1 MFVNANAVNIPY
13 TKNGDILITSANGS
27 NRLVGKHTVVRGIE
41 VDSTVHGGFMLIA
54 SSDEPEFVN
63 ASMSSAWYTNFIK
76 VFVAGGNG
84 AIGNL
89 NKKDLDEQDVLVPY
103 REERDRIGSFF
114 SNIDNLITLHERKW
128 NYVICHDF
136 NYTWEQRKLGD
147 VAEVNPKSVLPEEF
161 EYVDLESVVG
171 TEIIAH
177 RTESKE
183 SAPSRAQR
191 LAKAGDVFYQT
202 VRPYQKNNCL
212 FEGAE
217 ESYVFSTGYA
227 QLRPHG
233 DSYLLLTM
241 LQRDDF
247 VNNVMERC
255 TGTSY
260 PAINANVLADLTVS
274 YPADVQ
280 EQAKIGQHFKNLDNL
295 ITLHEWEFSA
305 TKKYELGDVF
315 VMEFASEKEFE
326 DALIVALQRHGW
338 GDEVLEYPTEQEL
351 LQNWADILLG
361 NNRDINRLNNFPLTA
376 DEMKQILDQLKGKT
390 PLELNQFINGKYIQI
405 RRTNPDDKLH
415 YGKDV
420 SLKIYDPLEIA
431 AGQTRYQIARQ
442 PKFARRDKI
451 LQDRRGDLLLLIN
464 GMPLFHI
471 ELKRSGVPVTEACNQ
486 IKKYYHEGIFSGI
499 LSLVQIF
506 VAMNPRETL
515 YFANPGTEDNFNPDF
530 YFHWAD
536 FNNEPVND
544 WQKIASQLISI
555 PEAHQL
561 IGFYTIAD
569 TMDGILKVMRSYQ
582 QYATQKILNRV
593 QGHDWEQP
601 NQRGGHIWH
610 TTGSGKTM
618 TSFKSAQLI
627 VDCGF
632 ADKVVFLLDRIE
644 LSTQSL
650 RLYKAFAGDSI
661 EVQDTEDTMT
671 LITKLASDNP
681 NDSLIV
687 SSLQKMGTLREDS
700 EILAKRSREIEKI
713 NALRLV
719 FIVDECHRSTFGE
732 MMNTAKEVF
741 PHALF
746 FGFTGTPVFEENEK
760 VNSTTTDIF
769 GDELHRY
776 TIVDGIRDKNVLG
789 FDPVMVKVY
798 KDKDLRQQVA
808 LLEAKANS
816 VEEAVADAKK
826 SKVYYKFMN
835 PQEVSMAGTM
845 GEDGNYH
852 KGIEDYIP
860 KAQYEEDKY
869 QYKVVEHMLEDW
881 LTTSR
886 NGKFHGIFATSSIPE
901 AMRYYRKFKERA
913 PHLHIAGL
921 FDPTIDNK
929 GKSIEKEDGL
939 KEMLEDYNE
948 MFGMNFDI
956 ASYAN
961 YKKDVAS
968 RLAHKVPYKHINEE
982 NRLDLLIVVNQ
993 MLTGFDSKWVN
1004 RLYLDKVLVYQNLIQ
1019 AISRTNRLFNINE
1032 KPFGQIYYYRMPHTM
1047 HRNIEDAV
1055 KLYSGDRPRGLF
1067 VDHLADNILHMN
1079 DRYREMKEL
1088 FVKAGIPDMDRLPED
1103 NAAKGKFAKL
1113 FREFSNYYQAAQIQ
1127 GFNWKQTEYEDVDP
1141 LDDRV
1146 NNVIHVEVSRE
1157 QYEILAQRYKELRKP
1172 TDGEGEPEE
1181 VTFDI
1186 DPYLSEQ
1193 ETGIIDYNYMNSRF
1207 VKWMK
1212 QLHDPNVPDEVQ
1224 EQTLSELHKSFAFL
1238 SQADQKLA
1246 NLFLGDVKSGDAE
1259 IREGWTLQDYIA
1271 HYAVNTQKSQ
1281 VEKIVSYLGCDEKM
1295 LLGFLE
1301 TEVTEANID
1310 NYGRFSALKDSIV
1323 TEQAGRYFASA
1334 IGREV
1339 KLKEINRLAD
1349 VMLRKFVLSGG
1360 QEIVEPK
1367 K

>member
-1 MFVNANAVNIPY
+1 MFQEYSEKKHEELPPLTIIQGGGTILREESDRNLQYDKSSLSNYKMVKKNDFIVHLRSFEGGLEKANSDGIISPAY
-13 TKNGDILITSANGS
+13 HTFHGDNTDTSFYYPFFRS
-27 NRLVGKHTVVRGIE
+27 RQ
-41 VDSTVHGGFMLIA
+41 
-54 SSDEPEFVN
+54 
-63 ASMSSAWYTNFIK
+63 FI
-76 VFVAGGNG
+76 
-84 AIGNL
+84 
-89 NKKDLDEQDVLVPY
+89 DVLLKPHVYGIRDGKSIDIDGMKTIGIPVPSY
-103 REERDRIGSFF
+103 EEQHKIGAYIE
-114 SNIDNLITLHERKW
+114 NMDNLIALHEREPEATK
-128 NYVICHDF
+128 NY
-136 NYTWEQRKLGD
+136 
-147 VAEVNPKSVLPEEF
+147 
-161 EYVDLESVVG
+161 
-171 TEIIAH
+171 
-177 RTESKE
+177 
-183 SAPSRAQR
+183 
-191 LAKAGDVFYQT
+191 KAGDA
-202 VRPYQKNNCL
+202 L
-212 FEGAE
+212 
-217 ESYVFSTGYA
+217 
-227 QLRPHG
+227 
-233 DSYLLLTM
+233 
-241 LQRDDF
+241 
-247 VNNVMERC
+247 
-255 TGTSY
+255 
-260 PAINANVLADLTVS
+260 
-274 YPADVQ
+274 
-280 EQAKIGQHFKNLDNL
+280 
-295 ITLHEWEFSA
+295 
-305 TKKYELGDVF
+305 
-315 VMEFASEKEFE
+315 VMEFTNEKEFE
-326 DALIVALQRHGW
+326 DAIIVALQRHGW
-338 GDEVLEYPTEQEL
+338 GDEVLEYPTEQDL

-361 NNRDINRLNNFPLTA
+361 NNRDINRLNNFPLTT
-376 DEMKQILDQLKGKT
+376 DEMKQILDQLKGRT

-405 RRTNPDDKLH
+405 RRTNLDDKLH

-442 PKFARRDKI
+442 PKFVRRNKI

-464 GMPLFHI
+464 GMPLFHL

-486 IKKYYHEGIFSGI
+486 IKKYYHEGIFTGI
-499 LSLVQIF
+499 FSLVQIF

-515 YFANPGTEDNFNPDF
+515 YFANPGADDNFNPDF

-544 WQKIASQLISI
+544 WKKIASQLISI

-569 TMDGILKVMRSYQ
+569 TMDGTLKVMRSYQ
-582 QYATQKILNRV
+582 QYATQKIMNCV
-593 QGHDWEQP
+593 QEHDWKQH

-627 VDCGF
+627 VDCGL

-650 RLYKAFAGDSI
+650 RLYKAFAGESTD
-661 EVQDTEDTMT
+661 VQDTEDTMT

-687 SSLQKMGTLREDS
+687 SSLQKMGTLKEDS
-700 EILAKRSREIEKI
+700 DILAKRSKEIEKI
-713 NALRLV
+713 QSLRLV

-789 FDPVMVKVY
+789 FDPHMVKVY
-798 KDKDLRQQVA
+798 KDKDLRQKVA
-808 LLEAKANS
+808 LLEAKADS
-816 VEEAVADAKK
+816 VAEAVADTKKAKM
-826 SKVYYKFMN
+826 YYKFMN
-835 PQEVSMAGTM
+835 PQEVPMAGFI

-860 KAQYEEDKY
+860 KTQYEEDAY
-869 QYKVVEHMLEDW
+869 QYAVVEHMLEDW
-881 LTTSR
+881 LTTSH

-901 AMRYYRKFKERA
+901 AMQYYRKFKEKA
-913 PHLHIAGL
+913 PYLHIAGL

-939 KEMLEDYNE
+939 KEMLEDYNQL
-948 MFGMNFDI
+948 FGLNFDI
-956 ASYAN
+956 ATYAN
-961 YKKDVAS
+961 YKRDVAS
-968 RLAHKVPYKHINEE
+968 RLAHKVPYKHIDEKK
-982 NRLDLLIVVNQ
+982 RLDLLIVVNQ

-1004 RLYLDKVLVYQNLIQ
+1004 RLYMDKILIYQNLIQ

-1055 KLYSGDRPRGLF
+1055 KLYSGNRPRGLF
-1067 VDHLADNILHMN
+1067 VDHLADNIMHMN
-1079 DRYREMKEL
+1079 DRYQEIREL
-1088 FVKAGIPDMDRLPED
+1088 FDKAGIPDMDRLPDD
-1103 NAAKGKFAKL
+1103 NATRGKFAKL
-1113 FREFSNYYQAAQIQ
+1113 FREFSTYYQAAQIQ
-1127 GFNWKQTEYEDVDP
+1127 GFNWKQTDYEDMNP
-1141 LDDRV
+1141 IDDSV
-1146 NNVIHVEVSRE
+1146 KSVIHVEFSRE
-1157 QYEILAQRYKELRKP
+1157 QYEILAQRYKELRNP
-1172 TDGEGEPEE
+1172 SGGENGPEE

-1207 VKWMK
+1207 VKWLK
-1212 QLHDPNVPDEVQ
+1212 QLRDPEVSDEVQ
-1224 EQTLSELHKSFAFL
+1224 EDTLAELHKSFAFL
-1238 SQADQKLA
+1238 SQEDQKLA

-1259 IREGWTLQDYIA
+1259 LQEGWTLQDYIA

-1281 VEKIVSYLGCDEKM
+1281 VEKMVSYLGCDEKM

-1310 NYGRFSALKDSIV
+1310 DYGRFSALKGSIV
-1323 TEQAGRYFASA
+1323 AEQAGSYFSG
-1334 IGREV
+1334 ITGREV
-1339 KLKEINRLAD
+1339 TVRERNRMAD
-1349 VMLRKFVLSGG
+1349 EMLRKFVLSGG
-1360 QEIVEPK
+1360 KDIVEPK

>member
-1 MFVNANAVNIPY
+1 MVMVQSGHVGHAAVIPEELDNSVAHALIMFRNPKMTIDPYFLNYQYQTAKARKKIDNI
-13 TKNGDILITSANGS
+13 TTGNTIKHIL
-27 NRLVGKHTVVRGIE
+27 
-41 VDSTVHGGFMLIA
+41 A
-54 SSDEPEFVN
+54 SDMQEFVVDVT
-63 ASMSSAWYTNFIK
+63 SYE
-76 VFVAGGNG
+76 
-84 AIGNL
+84 
-89 NKKDLDEQDVLVPY
+89 EQVKIADC
-103 REERDRIGSFF
+103 FKQM
-114 SNIDNLITLHERKW
+114 DNLIALHERKLDLG
-128 NYVICHDF
+128 IILAIG
-136 NYTWEQRKLGD
+136 YTWEQRKLGNVFKEYSEKKHEELPPLTIIQGRGTILREESD
-147 VAEVNPKSVLPEEF
+147 RNLQYDKSSLSNYKLVKKDDFIVHLR
-161 EYVDLESVVG
+161 S
-171 TEIIAH
+171 
-177 RTESKE
+177 
-183 SAPSRAQR
+183 
-191 LAKAGDVFYQT
+191 
-202 VRPYQKNNCL
+202 
-212 FEGAE
+212 FEGGLEKANTDGII
-217 ESYVFSTGYA
+217 SPAYHT
-227 QLRPHG
+227 LHG
-233 DSYLLLTM
+233 DNTDSRFYYPFFRSRRFIEVLLKPHVYGI
-241 LQRDDF
+241 RDGKSIDIDG
-247 VNNVMERC
+247 MK
-255 TGTSY
+255 T
-260 PAINANVLADLTVS
+260 INIPVPSLE
-274 YPADVQ
+274 
-280 EQAKIGQHFKNLDNL
+280 EQQKIGSYIEQIDNL
-295 ITLHEWEFSA
+295 IALHEREPKA
-305 TKKYELGDVF
+305 TKKYKAGDVF
-315 VMEFASEKEFE
+315 VMEFTSEKDFE
-326 DALIVALQRHGW
+326 DALIVALKRHGW

-351 LQNWADILLG
+351 LQNWANILLG

-431 AGQTRYQIARQ
+431 AGQTRYQIVRQ

-471 ELKRSGVPVTEACNQ
+471 ELKRSGVPVMEASNQ
-486 IKKYYHEGIFSGI
+486 IKKYYHEGIFTGI
-499 LSLVQIF
+499 FSLVQIF
-506 VAMNPRETL
+506 VAMNPKEAL
-515 YFANPGTEDNFNPDF
+515 YFANPGADDSFNPDF

-593 QGHDWEQP
+593 QEHDWEQH

-627 VDCGF
+627 VDCGL

-650 RLYKAFAGDSI
+650 RLYKAFAGDSTD
-661 EVQDTEDTMT
+661 VQDTEDTMT

-687 SSLQKMGTLREDS
+687 SSLQKMGTLKEDS
-700 EILAKRSREIEKI
+700 DIFAKRSREIGKI
-713 NALRLV
+713 QSLRLV

-776 TIVDGIRDKNVLG
+776 TIVDGIRDRNVLG
-789 FDPVMVKVY
+789 FDPHMVKVY
-798 KDKDLRQQVA
+798 KDKDLRQKVA
-808 LLEAKANS
+808 LIEARADS
-816 VEEAVADAKK
+816 VEEAVTDTKKAKM
-826 SKVYYKFMN
+826 YYKFMN
-835 PQEVSMAGTM
+835 PQEVPMAGFM
-845 GEDGNYH
+845 GEDGKYY

-860 KAQYEEDKY
+860 KAQYEEDAY
-869 QYKVVEHMLEDW
+869 QYAVVEHMLEDW
-881 LTTSR
+881 LTTSH
-886 NGKFHGIFATSSIPE
+886 NGKFHAIFATSSIPE
-901 AMRYYRKFKERA
+901 AVQYYRKLKEKA
-913 PHLHIAGL
+913 PYLHVAGL

-939 KEMLEDYNE
+939 KEMLEDYNQL
-948 MFGMNFDI
+948 FGLNFDI

-968 RLAHKVPYKHINEE
+968 RLAHKVPYKYIHAE

-1004 RLYLDKVLVYQNLIQ
+1004 RLYLDKILIYQNLIQ

-1047 HRNIEDAV
+1047 HRNIEEAV

-1067 VDHLADNILHMN
+1067 VDHLADNVLHMN
-1079 DRYREMKEL
+1079 DRYREMQEL
-1088 FVKAGIPDMDRLPED
+1088 FVKAGIPDMDRLPDD
-1103 NAAKGKFAKL
+1103 NATKGKFAKL
-1113 FREFSNYYQAAQIQ
+1113 FREFSTYYQAAQIQ
-1127 GFNWKQTEYEDVDP
+1127 GFNWKQTAYEDVNP
-1141 LDDRV
+1141 LDDSV
-1146 NNVIHVEVSRE
+1146 KLVIHVEFTRE

-1172 TDGEGEPEE
+1172 SDGGDGPEE

-1193 ETGIIDYNYMNSRF
+1193 ETGLIDYHYMNSRF
-1207 VKWMK
+1207 VKWLK
-1212 QLHDPNVPDEVQ
+1212 QLHDPDVPDEVQ
-1224 EQTLSELHKSFAFL
+1224 EDTLAELHKSFAFL
-1238 SQADQKLA
+1238 SQEDQKLA

-1259 IREGWTLQDYIA
+1259 LREGWTLQEYIA
-1271 HYAVNTQKSQ
+1271 HYAVHTQKSQ
-1281 VEKIVSYLGCDEKM
+1281 VEKMVSYLGCDEKM

-1301 TEVTEANID
+1301 TEVTEENID
-1310 NYGRFSALKDSIV
+1310 DYGRFSALKESV
-1323 TEQAGRYFASA
+1323 VAEQASIYFAEVT
-1334 IGREV
+1334 GRNVTVRER
-1339 KLKEINRLAD
+1339 NRMTD
-1349 VMLRKFVLSGG
+1349 EMLRKFVLSGG
-1360 QEIVEPK
+1360 QEIAEPK
-1367 K
+1367 E